1 MEKFLRDGS
10 AIQGLRLLVPVIQSK
25 KQIDQRHLVAPVPQ
39 RLAHQRAGGQGY
51 IAFRAESPGQYHDL
65 HIQQHLVFPFRH
77 TYRMIHYM
85 LAEHFST
92 SPVNAQAEE
101 GFFHTNRNP
110 RLAKA
115 RGFVEITDALAALP
129 RL

>member
-1 MEKFLRDGS
+1 MGLAAGAHLVQVGGLAAHMEKFLRDGS

-92 SPVNAQAEE
+92 SPVNTQAGE
-101 GFFHTNRNP
+101 GFFH
-110 RLAKA
+110 
-115 RGFVEITDALAALP
+115 ITQNKYP
-129 RL
+129 